1 MVDREEVA
9 RLAGVSSMTVTRVV
23 SGKGYVAEKT
33 RRRVQKVIEET
44 GYIPNRIASG
54 LVSRKSNRVA
64 IIVPELSNPYYLQ
77 VVEAMI
83 REAKKYGYILSV
95 FKAYGDEMPEVLEE
109 VISNR
114 VAGVVNY
121 SSPFPERYKK
131 MLKEIG
137 AKLIRADDGETDF
150 RMTLSYD
157 GAIREA
163 LDLLL
168 RRGAEKIL
176 FVAGV
181 TGDFAVNDRR
191 IPYFCEYMA
200 ERGRAVSEEDILGG
214 EYPIR
219 DAFAVGQS
227 AAERLLKSGRR
238 ADAVLCLNDMMALG
252 FMNAWRRGGKRI
264 PEDTAVMGFDN
275 IRLAEAFD
283 PELSTVAT
291 DTEKEARLYVEYIAG
306 VGAEEDT
313 DLHAKFI
320 ARRSTQYGQSADEK
334 GKAEG

>member
-121 SSPFPERYKK
+121 SSPFPERYK
-131 MLKEIG
+131 
-137 AKLIRADDGETDF
+137 RC
-150 RMTLSYD
+150 
-157 GAIREA
+157 
-163 LDLLL
+163 L
-168 RRGAEKIL
+168 RR
-176 FVAGV
+176 
-181 TGDFAVNDRR
+181 
-191 IPYFCEYMA
+191 
-200 ERGRAVSEEDILGG
+200 
-214 EYPIR
+214 
-219 DAFAVGQS
+219 
-227 AAERLLKSGRR
+227 SGR
-238 ADAVLCLNDMMALG
+238 
-252 FMNAWRRGGKRI
+252 
-264 PEDTAVMGFDN
+264 
-275 IRLAEAFD
+275 
-283 PELSTVAT
+283 S
-291 DTEKEARLYVEYIAG
+291 
-306 VGAEEDT
+306 
-313 DLHAKFI
+313 
-320 ARRSTQYGQSADEK
+320 
-334 GKAEG
+334 